1 MCTVRKRKSD
11 IVDTQSADTRV
22 KGLRKYRNGTMMNT
36 QIVGNA
42 TNVGERQ
49 MSSQGNFMIHLSVL
63 YRNTQKYFDHALEP
77 YHIGWGQLMFLFF
90 INENEGITM
99 QEVTRIG
106 EVDKG
111 TTTKSIQK
119 LQEQGYVRTV
129 QDENDKRVK
138 RLFTTEKAAGLM
150 NTLYELRNQYRTM
163 VFHDIA
169 PDMFEK
175 MMETAC
181 DNSREIEPE
190 KEPELNFRI
199 GGLQKMTLLDYP
211 GKVACTIFTAGCNF
225 KCPFCHNRDLV
236 FVPENYAFYDPVS
249 VFAFLRKR
257 QGLLDAV
264 CISGGEPL
272 MQSGLVPFVEAVK
285 KMGYLVKL
293 DTNGYMPDKLQ
304 EVLDAGLFD
313 YVAMDIKNSRK
324 KYAVTSGIPEEAF
337 SYDAVERSIHI
348 LKNSHVDHEFRTTV
362 VRELH
367 TEEDLCEIAQMIGS
381 EEKYYLQQF
390 VDSDTVIQKGYSA
403 YDKEEMEQLLKA
415 VRKYVPK
422 AELRG
427 VKGD

>member
-1 MCTVRKRKSD
+1 
-11 IVDTQSADTRV
+11 
-22 KGLRKYRNGTMMNT
+22 MN
-36 QIVGNA
+36 
-42 TNVGERQ
+42 
-49 MSSQGNFMIHLSVL
+49 SQGNFMIHLSVL
-63 YRNTQKYFDHALEP
+63 YRNTQKYFDHALEQ

-119 LQEQGYVRTV
+119 LQEQGYVRAI

-138 RLFTTEKAAGLM
+138 RLYTTEKAAGMM

-163 VFHDIA
+163 VFQGVDEKQ
-169 PDMFEK
+169 FEQ

-181 DNSREIEPE
+181 DNSRNIEPE
-190 KEPELNFRI
+190 EEPALNFRI

-211 GKVACTIFTAGCNF
+211 GKVACTIFTAGCNL
-225 KCPFCHNRDLV
+225 KCPFCHNKDLV
-236 FVPENYAFYDPVS
+236 FVPENYTFYEPLS
-249 VFAFLRKR
+249 VIAFLRKR

-272 MQSGLVPFVEAVK
+272 MQSGLIPFVQAVK
-285 KMGYLVKL
+285 KLGYLVKL

-304 EVLDAGLFD
+304 EALDSGLFD
-313 YVAMDIKNSRK
+313 YVAMDIKNSRAN
-324 KYAVTSGIPEEAF
+324 YARTAGIPEEAF
-337 SYDAVERSIHI
+337 SYAAVEKSIEI
-348 LKNSHVDHEFRTTV
+348 VKNSKVEHEFRTTV
-362 VRELH
+362 VKELH
-367 TEEDLCEIAQMIGS
+367 TEADLCEIAKMIQG
-381 EEKYYLQQF
+381 EEKYYLQQYM
-390 VDSDTVIQKGYSA
+390 DSDTVIQKGFSA
-403 YDKEEMEQLLKA
+403 YNKEEMEQLLQA
-415 VRKYVPK
+415 VRAYVPK

>member
-1 MCTVRKRKSD
+1 
-11 IVDTQSADTRV
+11 
-22 KGLRKYRNGTMMNT
+22 
-36 QIVGNA
+36 
-42 TNVGERQ
+42 

-119 LQEQGYVRTV
+119 LQEQGYVRAQ

-138 RLFTTEKAAGLM
+138 RLYTTEKAAGMM

-163 VFHDIA
+163 VFQGIDA
-169 PDMFEK
+169 DGFEK

-190 KEPELNFRI
+190 TEPVVNFRI

-211 GKVACTIFTAGCNF
+211 GKVACTIFTAGCNL

-236 FVPENYAFYDPVS
+236 FVPENYSFYDPVS
-249 VFAFLRKR
+249 VIGFLKKR

-272 MQSGLVPFVEAVK
+272 MQSGLIPFVEAVK
-285 KMGYLVKL
+285 KLGYLVKL
-293 DTNGYMPDKLQ
+293 DTNGYMPDKLS
-304 EVLDAGLFD
+304 EVLSTGLFD
-313 YVAMDIKNSRK
+313 YVAMDVKNSRNN
-324 KYAVTSGIPEEAF
+324 YAKTAGIPSEAF
-337 SYDAVERSIHI
+337 SYDLIEKSIDI
-348 LKNSHVDHEFRTTV
+348 LKNSHVEHEFRTTV
-362 VRELH
+362 VKELH
-367 TEEDLCEIAQMIGS
+367 TEEALCAIAKMLGKD
-381 EEKYYLQQF
+381 ETYYLQQYK
-390 VDSDTVIQKGYSA
+390 DSETVIQRSFTA
-403 YDKEEMEQLLKA
+403 YEKEEMEQLLQA
-415 VRKYVPK
+415 VRVYVPR

-427 VKGD
+427 VKGE